1 MKEEKNLAAAIQM
14 NENLQTLDKCSKQ
27 LQQTTE
33 TLLILQEREQVCL
46 NESVQCLSSVEELN
60 QMLQHQAVKCDGKL
74 QNLSAE
80 FQQNVTLLKQEVQG
94 EANILYTILGTV
106 RVSICMCVLFLS
118 MFFFKVAYP
127 TV

>member
-1 MKEEKNLAAAIQM
+1 MKEEKDLAAAKQM
-14 NENLQTLDKCSKQ
+14 NENLHTLEKCSKQ

-46 NESVQCLSSVEELN
+46 NESVQCLSSVQELN
-60 QMLQHQAVKCDGKL
+60 QMLQHQAVKCDEKL
-74 QNLSAE
+74 QNLSAA

-94 EANILYTILGTV
+94 EAKLTVYNSGTV

-118 MFFFKVAYP
+118 M
-127 TV
+127 